1 MLSGVATAVKL
12 AAPQAKVWGAE
23 PELAA
28 DAKESFETRTLVE
41 WPAAKTTRTIS
52 DGLRTQSLGRLNFAH
67 VLQFVDGIV
76 TVSEDEILAA
86 MRFLLRATKLVPEPS
101 GAVTLAAALFHT
113 DELSKAE
120 RVVVVLSGGNVDP
133 ALLEKLREEIEA

>member
-1 MLSGVATAVKL
+1 
-12 AAPQAKVWGAE
+12 
-23 PELAA
+23 
-28 DAKESFETRTLVE
+28 
-41 WPAAKTTRTIS
+41 
-52 DGLRTQSLGRLNFAH
+52 LGRLNFAH